1 MAESQFVSAEQLKTL
16 IVYFAV
22 AFVVLLVLA
31 AFLPGGVLRT
41 ALVAGWVVLFPVGG
55 WVVLRRG

>member
-16 IVYFAV
+16 IGYFAV

-31 AFLPGGVLRT
+31 ALLPSGVLRT
-41 ALVAGWVVLFPVGG
+41 ALIAGWVVLFPVGG
-55 WVVLRRG
+55 WVVFRRG